1 MSLECALRI
10 RRCGSQQAVVWQS
23 SSSIEVMGSQ
33 LSGSCQAVRRW
44 LSGSCYAVARQLP
57 GSCQAV
63 IRQSSGSHQS
73 DVRQLSGSRHAV
85 VMQSSCS
92 RHPVVR
98 QWSSRCQIVKIYVR
112 FVIHCSAYGTE
123 SLFSL
128 VYFDCNY
135 YKLIRY
141 SNNFKSIINTR
152 NLFQLY
158 MEKVYLQNNNKYLF
172 LKRVQILLVG
182 AIFIR
187 HFYYTVQT
195 LDGHSVHYCAK

>member
-1 MSLECALRI
+1 MSLQDI
-10 RRCGSQQAVVWQS
+10 
-23 SSSIEVMGSQ
+23 
-33 LSGSCQAVRRW
+33 
-44 LSGSCYAVARQLP
+44 
-57 GSCQAV
+57 
-63 IRQSSGSHQS
+63 IRQSSGSRQAVVRQS
-73 DVRQLSGSRHAV
+73 TGSCQAVVRQPSGSDQSHVRQLSGSRHAV

-158 MEKVYLQNNNKYLF
+158 MEKVYLQNNSKYLF
-172 LKRVQILLVG
+172 SNMFKFYLQVRYLCITITILYRL
-182 AIFIR
+182 
-187 HFYYTVQT
+187 
-195 LDGHSVHYCAK
+195 